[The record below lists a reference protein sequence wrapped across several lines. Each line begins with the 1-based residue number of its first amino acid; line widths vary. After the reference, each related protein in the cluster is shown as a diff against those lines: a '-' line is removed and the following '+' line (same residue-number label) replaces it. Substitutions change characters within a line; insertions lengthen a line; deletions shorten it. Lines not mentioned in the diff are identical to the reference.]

1 MSSTNSIAAVPVF
14 AWEMSLAARLIVKGF
29 TPARYATGGH
39 RAAELDAAMAAE

>member
-1 MSSTNSIAAVPVF
+1 MSSANSIAAVPVF

-39 RAAELDAAMAAE
+39 PAAERDAAIAAE